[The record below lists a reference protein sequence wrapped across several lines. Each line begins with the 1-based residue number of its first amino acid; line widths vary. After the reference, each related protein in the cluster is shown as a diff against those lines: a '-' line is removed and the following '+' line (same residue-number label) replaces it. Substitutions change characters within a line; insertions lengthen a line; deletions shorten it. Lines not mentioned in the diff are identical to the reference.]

1 MVNVNVHGIR
11 DMDMLKMMKIHNF
24 LSKFLFV
31 FFRPRTVRRLEPSL
45 VYSYSTLATGTSNH
59 APAGGSRIG
68 AEHIQI

>member
-1 MVNVNVHGIR
+1 MIKKTGGLLENDENP
-11 DMDMLKMMKIHNF
+11 KKIYT
-24 LSKFLFV
+24 FLFA

-59 APAGGSRIG
+59 APAGGSRTG